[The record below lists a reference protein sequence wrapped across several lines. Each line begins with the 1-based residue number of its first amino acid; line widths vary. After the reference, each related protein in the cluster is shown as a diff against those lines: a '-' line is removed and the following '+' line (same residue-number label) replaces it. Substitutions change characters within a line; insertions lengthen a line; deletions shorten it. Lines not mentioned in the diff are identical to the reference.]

1 VILLHVSLQDVVE
14 GSEKSIESVTFKGE
28 NNTFVTGD
36 HDVGGSVFTG
46 QEGSLTEVV
55 ALLVIFDFSGLSVL

>member
-1 VILLHVSLQDVVE
+1 VIFLHVSLQDVVK

-28 NNTFVTGD
+28 CNTFITGD
-36 HDVGGSVFTG
+36 HDVGSSVFTG

-55 ALLVIFDFSGLSVL
+55 ALLVIFDFSGLSFL

>member
-1 VILLHVSLQDVVE
+1 MILLHVSLQDVVE

-46 QEGSLTEVV
+46 KR
-55 ALLVIFDFSGLSVL
+55 DLSPK